1 MRLNSI
7 RKILLLFAIVSC
19 IATVHCQTLQNP
31 IFWQAPRLFNA
42 SDLATD
48 SISLDNSAE
57 FAFSEDFQ
65 TIYAGGDVDN
75 LERVRLVRV
84 FLFDAFFRYSNKA
97 YPGFHSDS

>member
-65 TIYAGGDVDN
+65 TIYAGGISRIATIRKVN
-75 LERVRLVRV
+75 YESLW
-84 FLFDAFFRYSNKA
+84 K
-97 YPGFHSDS
+97 PG